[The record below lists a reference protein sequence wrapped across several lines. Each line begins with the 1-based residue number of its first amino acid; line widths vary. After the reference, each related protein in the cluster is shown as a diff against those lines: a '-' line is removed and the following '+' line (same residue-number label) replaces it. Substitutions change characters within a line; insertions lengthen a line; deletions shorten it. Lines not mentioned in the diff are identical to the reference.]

1 MRFITS
7 DLRWRSQRVFT
18 PGLEVVGFEDT
29 VKIGLRYL
37 KKTNK
42 PKSTSNQNA
51 WQSGPKEEL
60 DVGQLVSMMR
70 VLARS
75 QEGLREQC

>member
-7 DLRWRSQRVFT
+7 DLRSRSQRVFT
-18 PGLEVVGFEDT
+18 PGLEVVGFQE
-29 VKIGLRYL
+29 
-37 KKTNK
+37 TNK

-60 DVGQLVSMMR
+60 DVGQLVSMIR